1 MKVKAAILQVMGALM
16 MTGVAAAATETYKVD
31 PVHSRI
37 SFVVTHLM
45 VSEVEGNFKDFSGEI
60 QFDEKELKNSSVSVS
75 IKSASI
81 NTENE
86 KRDGHL
92 NSPDFFDTAKF
103 PDITFKSEKILSKGD
118 GYLAVGPLTMRGVT
132 KEVQIPFKVK
142 GPVQLG
148 PTKKLGVTGSLT
160 INRQDY
166 GVSWS
171 KSLDTGGVAVSD
183 EVTINLKIEAGTEP
197 PASAE
202 KSK

>member
-1 MKVKAAILQVMGALM
+1 MKVKAAILQVVGAVLI
-16 MTGVAAAATETYKVD
+16 TGVAAAATETYKID
-31 PVHSRI
+31 PVHSRL
-37 SFVVTHLM
+37 SFVVTHMM
-45 VSEVEGNFKDFSGEI
+45 VSDVEGNFKDFSGDI
-60 QFDEKELKNSSVSVS
+60 QFDEKDIKSSSVSVT
-75 IKSASI
+75 IKAASI

-118 GYLAVGPLTMRGVT
+118 GYLAVGPLTMHGVT

-148 PTKKLGVTGSLT
+148 PTKRIGVTGSLT

-171 KSLDTGGVAVSD
+171 KSLDNGGVVVSD
-183 EVTINLKIEAGTEP
+183 EVTLNLKIEAGTEP
-197 PASAE
+197 PAGSD